1 MKTLLATTAIVLATA
16 TGAFAASS
24 ALDVAPI
31 YPVVDNAQ
39 AIDFAPT
46 ASIGGVELET
56 RGNLGD
62 GSPQY
67 DYSASVTADKSKAA
81 AGTPA
86 AALSLIPWKQHPSA
100 RRARLRSW

>member
-24 ALDVAPI
+24 ALDVAPV
-31 YPVVDNAQ
+31 YPAVDSVSV
-39 AIDFAPT
+39 DFAPT
-46 ASIGGVELET
+46 ASIGGVELES

-67 DYSASVTADKSKAA
+67 DLGASVTTVDFGATASIGGNQMDM
-81 AGTPA
+81 
-86 AALSLIPWKQHPSA
+86 
-100 RRARLRSW
+100 RARLGDGSPRY